1 MQYLQGED
9 CNGLMIKQNSL
20 PFMLLKSKDSTYMK
34 EAIFIHF
41 FYSVMIMLD
50 ILEQPFLVLINSL
63 FLLQS
68 QDVHRDDAEGKS
80 EEVNGVMLQ

>member
-1 MQYLQGED
+1 
-9 CNGLMIKQNSL
+9 
-20 PFMLLKSKDSTYMK
+20 
-34 EAIFIHF
+34 
-41 FYSVMIMLD
+41 MLD